1 MLGIRADRQSVRR
14 SLTAGAGAFALL
26 VLSSCGSDSAAK
38 SEPVALVSP
47 LWAGGQANVAVAKYI
62 LEKELGYEVTVEEME
77 EADGWKALG
86 EGKADAILED
96 WDLPEQYAKYVEKE
110 KTVVPGGQLG
120 VTGRIGWFVPRY
132 LADQDREVTR
142 WENINKYADMFGTQ
156 GSGGQGV
163 LYQGDPSYKSH
174 DEALIKNLD
183 LNLTLEYLG
192 SEDAQLERIRKQ
204 AETEK
209 PFLTYWWTPH
219 WVEAEVEL
227 AEVRLPEYYAG
238 CDAQEEKV
246 ECGYPQTDLQK
257 YLNADFAQDGGKAA
271 EFLKNF
277 EWGEDEQNKVAK
289 MIAGDGMSPEGAAE
303 RWAKENE
310 GIWKKWLWGLES

>member
-1 MLGIRADRQSVRR
+1 MLGIRADRQHVRR

-26 VLSSCGSDSAAK
+26 VLSACGSDTAAK
-38 SEPVALVSP
+38 NEPVALISP

-86 EGKADAILED
+86 EGRADAILED

-110 KTVVPGGQLG
+110 GTVVPGGQLG
-120 VTGRIGWFVPRY
+120 VTGRIGWFVPSY
-132 LADQDREVTR
+132 LADRDRDVTR
-142 WENINKYADMFGTQ
+142 WENINKYADLFRTQ
-156 GSGGQGV
+156 GSGEQGV

-219 WVEAEVEL
+219 WVEAEVGL

-238 CDAQEEKV
+238 CDAEPEEV
-246 ECGYPQTDLQK
+246 ECGYPQTELQK
-257 YLNADFAQDGGKAA
+257 YLNAEFAEDGGKAA

-289 MIAGDGMSPEGAAE
+289 MIAGDGMSPQGAAE
-303 RWAKENE
+303 RWAKENQ
-310 GIWKKWLWGLES
+310 GIWKKWLWGLDD